1 MFALVDANS
10 FYCSAEQ
17 VFRPDWRGKPLVVL
31 SNNDGCIVA
40 ANRQA
45 KALGVK
51 KFVPY
56 FQVKALCEKRGVI
69 ALSSNYALYGD
80 LSMKM
85 MQIIGRFAPEQY
97 IYSIDESFL
106 SFKGAA
112 AGEGGSVAFMD
123 IGQRIRRAVW
133 KEARLPVSVGMG
145 ATLTLAKLAA
155 HIAKTVPEYQG
166 VCVIDT
172 EGKRL
177 DMLRRVSVGDVWG
190 VGRKLMKKLARLN
203 VHSAYDLSGLPYELT
218 YKSSSK
224 NLGHGFN
231 IEVSRTIAELNGEP
245 VKEWD
250 RVHVDKKQIFSTRSL
265 GERMTDNKEAL
276 CQALC
281 LHVDIAAVKMRQQQ
295 SGCLQLLLFA
305 MSSPHDTHARAFKV
319 LHTFERPVSSSLELC
334 RAVKQL
340 VSRLYHKGIRYY
352 KVGVGLM
359 DLVSCHHQQ
368 LDMFSPLLEHPN
380 LMPVYDKLNRR
391 FGRGTVFVAAEGTSK
406 SRADWTMRRTYLT
419 PQYTTQWHCLP
430 KINC

>member
-40 ANRQA
+40 VNRQA

-56 FQVKALCEKRGVI
+56 FQVKALCEKHGVI

-85 MQIIGRFAPEQY
+85 MQIIARFAPEQY

-106 SFKGAA
+106 SFADPDTKRE
-112 AGEGGSVAFMD
+112 GEVFVD

-145 ATLTLAKLAA
+145 ETLTLAKLAN
-155 HIAKTVPEYQG
+155 HVAKTMPEYEG
-166 VCVIDT
+166 VCVIDST
-172 EGKRL
+172 EKRL
-177 DMLRRVSVGDVWG
+177 AMLKRVSVGDVWG
-190 VGRKLMKKLARLN
+190 IGRKLAKKLTCIN
-203 VHSAYDLSGLPYELT
+203 VNSAYELSRLS
-218 YKSSSK
+218 YKQAYDSRKKLLAS
-224 NLGHGFN
+224 GFN
-231 IEVSRTIAELNGEP
+231 VEVSRIIAELNS
-245 VKEWD
+245 
-250 RVHVDKKQIFSTRSL
+250 DKVNTWEQAHADKQQIFSTRSL
-265 GERMTDNKEAL
+265 GERVVDDENAL

-281 LHVDIAAVKMRQQQ
+281 LHADIAAIKMRQQQ
-295 SGCLQLLLFA
+295 SSCLQLLVFA
-305 MSSPHDTHARAFKV
+305 MSSPHDVYARSFKL

-334 RAVKQL
+334 SAVTQL
-340 VSRLYHKGIRYY
+340 VPRLYHKGVRYY

-359 DLVSCHHQQ
+359 ELVSCYHQQ
-368 LDMFSPLLEHPN
+368 LDMFSPMLEHPN
-380 LMPVYDKLNRR
+380 LMPVYDKINQR
-391 FGRGTVFVAAEGTSK
+391 FGRGTVFVAAQGTPE
-406 SRADWTMRRTYLT
+406 SRAHWTMRRAYLT

-430 KINC
+430 NVRC